1 MKIKELKCS
10 ACNGPLKIDEHD
22 PKIAVC
28 EYCKS
33 RYIIEDDELKN
44 TPKPT
49 SPDSWY
55 VPKVPVNAPKNV
67 HKTGWEAYGWK
78 KVLTLSLAGIIIVTV
93 VNWKGISRR
102 MEVNKAL
109 NSGTEAT
116 VSEKGNSTPTEDM
129 VQAIPFAGVFAVM
142 AEDVLKKPADSVT
155 AEDFQKFQWIEL
167 QYKNGAYLVGYSFE
181 NPYEDETA
189 ELTWLEIPKDNLNE
203 QFEQLPRFTGL
214 KKLVISNY
222 LSAHHLKGLNL
233 TGLGSKSRTPEE
245 LSTLVENPSGLKE
258 LIMNNGIESLAGMEH
273 FQNLERL
280 TLSGPKDSE
289 LKDLVHLKALKS
301 LTLEDCDDISD
312 FSVLSV
318 MPWLEELSVDSEGIR
333 DIGFVS
339 QMPALKSLSITDA
352 KLLNLTPLEGNTSL
366 TSLTID
372 SCREMKDCS
381 SITGLTSLS
390 QLSLELPYGCAE
402 PDLGALSQMKDLTLS
417 GFKSTRFLGNMAN
430 LNRLYL
436 ERCSI
441 DNPSAFSTLTQL
453 TYLKCFAVSGEL
465 TNWNFV
471 KSIPCLEV
479 LDITGMS
486 TYEDISGLFQMP
498 KIHTLLMSGVECEI
512 NFSKLQ
518 PNPSLRTLKMNAM
531 KLYKNVKIDRDGG
544 IVYVDYDQV
553 TLDEHTDFLT
563 NYQGLEHLSLAE
575 NKLTN
580 INFASALPAL
590 KTLNIDD
597 NYVTDLKPME
607 ALAGLETV
615 NCVGNPITNY
625 MILLDKVIIVK

>member
-33 RYIIEDDELKN
+33 RYIIEDELN
-44 TPKPT
+44 NNEKPT
-49 SPDSWY
+49 SPDTWY
-55 VPKVPVNAPKNV
+55 VPKVPVNASKKV

-78 KVLTLSLAGIIIVTV
+78 KVLTLSLSGILIVTV
-93 VNWKGISRR
+93 VNWRGISRR

-109 NSGTEAT
+109 KSGTEAT
-116 VSEKGNSTPTEDM
+116 VSADGTITQAEEAVP
-129 VQAIPFAGVFAVM
+129 AIPFAGVFAVM
-142 AEDVLKKPADSVT
+142 AEDVLEKPADAVT
-155 AEDFQKFQWIEL
+155 AEDLKKFQWIEL
-167 QYKNGAYLVGYSFE
+167 QYINDAYLVGYSFE
-181 NPYEDETA
+181 NPYENESA
-189 ELTWLEIPKDNLNE
+189 ELTWQEIPDDNLNE

-214 KKLVISNY
+214 KKLVVNNY
-222 LSAHHLKGLNL
+222 LSGDHLKGLNL
-233 TGLGSKSRTPEE
+233 TGLGCSSKTPEE
-245 LSTLVENPSGLKE
+245 LSTLIENPSGLKE
-258 LIMNNGIESLAGMEH
+258 IILNYGLESLSGLEI
-273 FQNLERL
+273 FQGLEQL
-280 TLSGPKDSE
+280 TISGPEDSE

-301 LTLEDCDDISD
+301 LTLEDCDGITD

-352 KLLNLTPLEGNTSL
+352 KILNLTPLEGNTSL

-372 SCREMKDCS
+372 GCSEMKDCS
-381 SITGLTSLS
+381 SITGLTSLWE
-390 QLSLELPYGCAE
+390 LSLELPYECAE
-402 PDLGALSQMKDLTLS
+402 PDLGALSQMNNLTLS
-417 GFKSTRFLGNMAN
+417 GFKSTGFLGNMTN

-441 DNPSAFSTLTQL
+441 DNPSAFSALTQL
-453 TYLKCFAVSGEL
+453 TYLKCFAVSGKL

-471 KSIPCLEV
+471 KSIPSLEV

-553 TLDEHTDFLT
+553 TLDEHTDFLS